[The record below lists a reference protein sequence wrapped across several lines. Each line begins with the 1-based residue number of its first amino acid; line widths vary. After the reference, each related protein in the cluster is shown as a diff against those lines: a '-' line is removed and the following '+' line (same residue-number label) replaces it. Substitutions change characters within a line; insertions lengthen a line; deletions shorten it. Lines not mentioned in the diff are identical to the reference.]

1 MKLTRFEQLEALVL
15 QWADDKGI
23 LKNGTKLG
31 QAKKTIEEAKEIRDA
46 IEEKDL
52 FDEGIISLVDESDEE
67 FDFEAAIIDGI
78 GDTLVTL
85 IIQAEMNNLDILDCL
100 ETAYTEIAGRQ
111 GKMINGQFV
120 KDE

>member
-1 MKLTRFEQLEALVL
+1 MKLTRFEHLEALVL

-31 QAKKTIEEAKEIRDA
+31 QAEKTIEEAKEIRDS
-46 IEEKDL
+46 IRDL
-52 FDEGIISLVDESDEE
+52 NYP
-67 FDFEAAIIDGI
+67 EAGIIDGI

-120 KDE
+120 KDEKNSN

>member
-1 MKLTRFEQLEALVL
+1 MKLTRFEHLEALVL

-23 LKNGTKLG
+23 LENGTKLG
-31 QAKKTIEEAKEIRDA
+31 QADKTLEEAYEIRDA
-46 IEEKDL
+46 IVSE
-52 FDEGIISLVDESDEE
+52 SLIGGFKEQ
-67 FDFEAAIIDGI
+67 IIDGI

-85 IIQAEMNNLDILDCL
+85 IIQAEMNNVDILDCL

-120 KDE
+120 KDEKNSN

>member
-1 MKLTRFEQLEALVL
+1 MKLTRFDHLEALVL

-23 LKNGTKLG
+23 LEKGTKAG
-31 QAKKTIEEAKEIRDA
+31 QAEKTIEEAQEILTGIARGD
-46 IEEKDL
+46 IEEVK
-52 FDEGIISLVDESDEE
+52 
-67 FDFEAAIIDGI
+67 DGI

-85 IIQAEMNNLDILDCL
+85 IIQAEMHKLDILDCL

-120 KDE
+120 KE

>member
-1 MKLTRFEQLEALVL
+1 MKLTRFEHLEALVL

-23 LKNGTKLG
+23 LENGTREG
-31 QAKKTIEEAKEIRDA
+31 QAKKTVEEAKEILEAVESGDW
-46 IEEKDL
+46 
-52 FDEGIISLVDESDEE
+52 FDPETGEQ
-67 FDFEAAIIDGI
+67 FDSKTAIIDGI

-111 GKMINGQFV
+111 GKMVNGQFV
-120 KDE
+120 KD